1 MNDFNSSIRFDQR
14 MIAQDMRGSG
24 VHAAMLAK
32 PAGNDAG
39 WMKLPC
45 ESVKTHEREDV
56 TADYLISGQFLDS
69 FARSLMD
76 RPNRLMKP
84 AESA

>member
-1 MNDFNSSIRFDQR
+1 MRSIDGEVYSYKRQCR
-14 MIAQDMRGSG
+14 RRGKRSCG
-24 VHAAMLAK
+24 GA
-32 PAGNDAG
+32 AGNDAG

-56 TADYLISGQFLDS
+56 KADYFTSGQFLES

-84 AESA
+84 AESAWL